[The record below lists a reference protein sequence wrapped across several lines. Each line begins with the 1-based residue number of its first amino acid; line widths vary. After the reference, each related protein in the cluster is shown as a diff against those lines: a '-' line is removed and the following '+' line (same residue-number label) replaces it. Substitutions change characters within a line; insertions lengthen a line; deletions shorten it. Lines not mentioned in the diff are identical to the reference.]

1 MLKDEVPKKNGSVAP
16 WYLPMMFLAFSLISG
31 CRDSATIWSTES
43 IAPDG
48 QWKAVARTEQYG
60 GMGAAG
66 VQASVILQ
74 RNQGPDSPIKILSFS
89 NESAYPQGVAN
100 LELKWLTPSH
110 LDVGYGKGASVQ
122 FQAIKCAGIE
132 ISIHQE

>member
-1 MLKDEVPKKNGSVAP
+1 MLKDEVSRKKRSVAP
-16 WYLPMMFLAFSLISG
+16 WYLPMIILASSFILG
-31 CRDSATIWSTES
+31 CHDSATIWSTES
-43 IAPDG
+43 MAPDG

-60 GMGAAG
+60 GMGTAG
-66 VQASVILQ
+66 VQTSVVLQ
-74 RNQGPDSPIKILSFS
+74 RNQGTNSPIKILSFS